1 MAQDGELSVCA
12 HADAWMVLYTYFLR
26 GQGARF
32 TMPDILDAVSPDV
45 FMVIVRRPPQAWI
58 RQLGPLFKHSGC
70 PRFVIRLR
78 RFQQLNCNFYCMP
91 YLISGL
97 AVLAACRVTS
107 WSSLLST

>member
-12 HADAWMVLYTYFLR
+12 DADAWMVLYTYFLR

-45 FMVIVRRPPQAWI
+45 FHGDRRTPSSG
-58 RQLGPLFKHSGC
+58 LDFGNSDLCLKHSGC

-78 RFQQLNCNFYCMP
+78 RFQQLN
-91 YLISGL
+91 LQ
-97 AVLAACRVTS
+97 
-107 WSSLLST
+107 LLSHAGT